1 MKKITHLF
9 VFLLLIPLGI
19 LAQESQARE
28 YGFNHGPYLQELTNT
43 SVVVYFTTSSNGY
56 SRVEV
61 REKGQ
66 SDVSTHVTIDDGL
79 IEANNTL
86 NTIKIDRLKPGTK
99 YEYRLVSNE
108 VVQFRLSRTVYGDTI
123 RTDWYG
129 FKTLNPNA
137 RTCTFI
143 TTSDIHDDSAKYRKL
158 LSYVPAKEADMVF
171 LLGDILSHFSKKD
184 QPFGSFIDVSVDVFA
199 KNLPFVLLRGNHD
212 TRGALARQYDSYI
225 HRQNGHFYGTYKIGD
240 TFFILLDTGEDKPDD
255 HHDYSGVTA
264 FDQYR
269 LEQEAWLKEV
279 VKTADFKNAKKR
291 IVMAHMPPVKRPQE
305 TTRLS
310 VHGPDM
316 VYKLYMPILNKEKI
330 DLLISGHTHRHS
342 ITEVTPGEYNFPV
355 LINDNKSMSYY
366 TVTSEGINVKTYNT
380 EGELTLDRTF

>member
-1 MKKITHLF
+1 MKKAIYWLIALVLF
-9 VFLLLIPLGI
+9 IPLNS
-19 LAQESQARE
+19 LAQESETYR
-28 YGFNHGPYLQELTNT
+28 FNHGPYLQELTNN
-43 SVVVYFTTSSNGY
+43 SVIVYFTTSKNGY

-61 REKGQ
+61 REEGKN
-66 SDVSTHVTIDDGL
+66 DVITHVTIDDGL

-86 NTIKIDRLKPGTK
+86 NTIEINNLKPNTK

-108 VVQFRLSRTVYGDTI
+108 VVQFRLSRTVYGDTL
-123 RTDWYG
+123 RTDWSG
-129 FKTLNPNA
+129 FKTLNPSA
-137 RTCTFI
+137 QGCTFI

-158 LSYVPAKEADMVF
+158 LSYVPAQKTDMVF

-184 QPFGSFIDVSVDVFA
+184 QPFSSFIDISVDVFA
-199 KNLPFVLLRGNHD
+199 KNVPFVLLRGNHD
-212 TRGALARQYDSYI
+212 TRGSLSRTYDNYI

-240 TFFILLDTGEDKPDD
+240 VFFILIDTGEDKPDD

-264 FDQYR
+264 FEQYR

-279 VKTADFKNAKKR
+279 VKTDDFKNAKKR
-291 IVMAHMPPVKRPQE
+291 IVMAHMPPVKRPAE
-305 TTRLS
+305 TTRIS

-342 ITEVTPGEYNFPV
+342 IIEVNPGEYNCPV
-355 LINDNKSMSYY
+355 LINDNKSISYY
-366 TVTSEGINVKTYNT
+366 TVTSEGVNVKTYNT